1 LFLEKYMIISIYPI
15 ERNRGDI
22 VESFGKI
29 FLTIGIVLVIIGIV
43 FILGEKIG
51 LGKLPGDIF
60 IQRGNFTFFFP
71 IISSIII
78 SIILTLLLNL
88 FKR

>member
-1 LFLEKYMIISIYPI
+1 MAP
-15 ERNRGDI
+15 
-22 VESFGKI
+22 FGRI
-29 FLTIGIVLVIIGIV
+29 FLTIGIVLVVIGVV
-43 FILGEKIG
+43 FMVGEKFG

-60 IQRGNFTFFFP
+60 IQKGNFTFFFP
-71 IISSIII
+71 IVSSIII